1 LVAVAHNIQLD
12 PLQYFH
18 LLLQVVVDQAAEKV
32 GIAQLLRVGLVD
44 QAAEMPL

>member
-12 PLQYFH
+12 HLQYFH
-18 LLLQVVVDQAAEKV
+18 PLLQVVVDQVVEKA
-32 GIAQLLRVGLVD
+32 GIAQLMRVGLVD